1 MKVNINVFNKN
12 NKSIKDI
19 NSPNITIKLRQIK
32 STQQHIK
39 ESYWE

>member
-1 MKVNINVFNKN
+1 MNVNINMFNKN
-12 NKSIKDI
+12 NRSLNDI
-19 NSPNITIKLRQIK
+19 NSPNITITLRQIK

>member
-1 MKVNINVFNKN
+1 MNVNINMFNKN

-19 NSPNITIKLRQIK
+19 NSPNITITLRQIK
-32 STQQHIK
+32 STQKNIK